1 MCCSVSVRVDV
12 SERVGMGVCR
22 TVISSA
28 LWKSLG
34 SHIFGEKKSSETVME
49 NGLLFL
55 SCCVS

>member
-1 MCCSVSVRVDV
+1 MDV
-12 SERVGMGVCR
+12 SERVGVGVCR